1 MFQKLKLYKN
11 YWFMTE
17 LELNN
22 AKKTEMNWSILVQVI
37 SHVISEMAS
46 EASTLPTTSQS
57 TTTASSDAP
66 PPLVPQKFEFLAYSI
81 VQVSMSS
88 STECD
93 AVSMSSQL
101 DTYVAEVQAMGT
113 LCVNAL
119 EFWHPRGPS
128 GLAWLAKDLICAPA
142 SQAYVE
148 RIFSVCGLLCSGQWS
163 AMFWSIEMRACLKLW
178 ACWKKPLIH
187 RNHFLET
194 WC

>member
-1 MFQKLKLYKN
+1 
-11 YWFMTE
+11 
-17 LELNN
+17 
-22 AKKTEMNWSILVQVI
+22 MNWSILVQVI
-37 SHVISEMAS
+37 FHVISEMAS

-66 PPLVPQKFEFLAYSI
+66 PPLVPQKFEFLASSI

-101 DTYVAEVQAMGT
+101 DTYVAEVQAVGT

-119 EFWHPRGPS
+119 EFWHARGPS

-163 AMFWSIEMRACLKLW
+163 AIYLFIYLFTCAMFWSIEMRACLKLW